1 MTDDVC
7 LELLYALLV
16 ENNFALHAAHGLAPK
31 REGPET
37 YCARFEGGGEGA
49 ELVDV
54 IHIEA
59 FHDVVWV
66 VKDEPCYGAR
76 VRHAV
81 AQS

>member
-1 MTDDVC
+1 MDS
-7 LELLYALLV
+7 
-16 ENNFALHAAHGLAPK
+16 NFALHTAQALAPK
-31 REGPET
+31 REGPKAYYALSEWS
-37 YCARFEGGGEGA
+37 EEGA

-54 IHIEA
+54 VHIET